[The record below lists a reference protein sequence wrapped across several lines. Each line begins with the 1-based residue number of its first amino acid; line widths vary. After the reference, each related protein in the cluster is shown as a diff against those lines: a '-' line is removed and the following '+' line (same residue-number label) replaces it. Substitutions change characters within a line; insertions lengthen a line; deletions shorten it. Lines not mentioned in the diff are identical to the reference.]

1 MSAASSGT
9 GRAGSPGGTGGTGGT
24 THLVGLITGG
34 GRGIGL
40 AVVQAWA
47 RRGVVAAVV
56 DRELEAQP
64 CVEALCLAE
73 GATCVFYAADVRDH
87 ARAQEVVD
95 DLWHR
100 YGRLDYLVLNAGV
113 ARDRVSWK
121 MSEEEWDEVVAVNLK
136 GAFNYVRAAAA
147 RLRDQGF
154 GRVVFISSI
163 NALRGKFG
171 QSSYAASKA
180 GLIGFARTLA
190 AELGAA
196 GITVNVVAP
205 GMVRTAMTS
214 ALPEPVLARAR
225 AESLLGRI
233 GDPEDVAAAVDF
245 LCRPEAR
252 HITGAILRVDGG
264 QALATESA

>member
-1 MSAASSGT
+1 MSAPSHGT
-9 GRAGSPGGTGGTGGT
+9 GPAAPSAGAGGAA
-24 THLVGLITGG
+24 HPVGLVTGG

-40 AVVQAWA
+40 AVVRAWA
-47 RRGVVAAVV
+47 RRGVVAGVV
-56 DRELEAQP
+56 ECEAEVQP

-73 GATCVFYAADVRDH
+73 GSSCAFYTADVRDH

-95 DLWHR
+95 DLWRR

-121 MSEEEWDEVVAVNLK
+121 MSEEDWDEVLAVNLK
-136 GAFNYVRAAAA
+136 GAFNYVRAAAP

-154 GRVVFISSI
+154 GRLVFVSSI
-163 NALRGKFG
+163 NGLRGKFG

-180 GLIGFARTLA
+180 GLIGLARTLA
-190 AELGAA
+190 VELGPA

-205 GMVRTAMTS
+205 GMVRTGMTS
-214 ALPEPVLARAR
+214 ALPEAVLARAR

-245 LCRPEAR
+245 LCRPESR

-264 QALATESA
+264 QALAAESA